1 MNTKW
6 LTTKQLGFYHGGLAA
21 VNYFNERIGER
32 RGDYPC
38 LTNKHD
44 KLISEINT
52 NGYAKLE
59 GVFTK
64 RQIEALGQD
73 FDTAQASGLVSQ
85 DNEFFTMIQDPLYAS
100 KTAFEI
106 ATSDLVYEIATE
118 FFQCVPSLCTQNF
131 RLSKL
136 TNNPATTT
144 QLYHADRNSIKF
156 MKFFIYL
163 NDVDEHGGPLTF
175 VEGSNA
181 NKFYDHL
188 SKYRWSDEEVK
199 AYYGEDKIKKLT
211 AKSGDLLIALTT
223 GFHKGLKPEKADR
236 RMLTLNYVVH
246 MESDVSRLFK
256 TRKKWVENLPDY
268 KKPLFDFM
276 EVV

>member
-64 RQIEALGQD
+64 QQIEALGQD

-85 DNEFFTMIQDPLYAS
+85 DNEFFTMIQDPLLPRLTS
-100 KTAFEI
+100 GTWISDHKTCLHC
-106 ATSDLVYEIATE
+106 SPP
-118 FFQCVPSLCTQNF
+118 Q
-131 RLSKL
+131 
-136 TNNPATTT
+136 
-144 QLYHADRNSIKF
+144 
-156 MKFFIYL
+156 
-163 NDVDEHGGPLTF
+163 
-175 VEGSNA
+175 
-181 NKFYDHL
+181 
-188 SKYRWSDEEVK
+188 
-199 AYYGEDKIKKLT
+199 
-211 AKSGDLLIALTT
+211 
-223 GFHKGLKPEKADR
+223 
-236 RMLTLNYVVH
+236 MLVVH
-246 MESDVSRLFK
+246 RARQHRSGR
-256 TRKKWVENLPDY
+256 
-268 KKPLFDFM
+268 
-276 EVV
+276 